1 MLLMPATALP
11 EGANWSYELK
21 LDGYRALAIK
31 SGDRVRF
38 RSRNDKDF
46 SARYP
51 QVAKALAALPDETV
65 VDGEVVALDDGGRP
79 SFSSL
84 QNLGLG
90 KTPIVYYAFDL
101 LVLRGRNVMAKPLA
115 ERRKLLRE
123 QVLPLLSEPVRES
136 PVLDACLSDLIT
148 AVRAQGLEGLVAKRL
163 DSRYE
168 PGRRPGTWQ
177 KMRLNRAQEFV
188 IGGYTTASRHFDAL
202 IFGYFDGDRLM
213 YVGRTRSGFTPAS
226 RGKLARLFLGL
237 ESTECPFA
245 NLPESQSGRWSE
257 GLTAEKMRECHW
269 LKPTLVA
276 QFEFVEWTPDNHLR
290 HVKFVALREDKDP
303 REVGRE

>member
-1 MLLMPATALP
+1 MPATALP
-11 EGANWSYELK
+11 EGADWSYELK

-31 SGDRVRF
+31 SGGGVRF

-46 SARYP
+46 NARYP
-51 QVAKALAALPDETV
+51 AVAKALAALPDKTV
-65 VDGEVVALDDGGRP
+65 VDGEVVALDGAGRP
-79 SFSSL
+79 SFNSL
-84 QNLGLG
+84 QNLGSA
-90 KTPIVYYAFDL
+90 KTPIVYYVFDL
-101 LVLRGRNVMAKPLA
+101 LLLGGRDIMSESLA
-115 ERRKLLRE
+115 VRRKLLRE
-123 QVLPLLSEPVRES
+123 RVLPHLSEPVRES
-136 PVLDACLSDLIT
+136 PVLEAGLSDLII

-202 IFGYFDGDRLM
+202 VFGYFDGDRLM

-237 ESTECPFA
+237 ESPECPFA
-245 NLPESQSGRWSE
+245 NLPESHSGKWSE
-257 GLTAEKMRECHW
+257 GLTADKMKECHW
-269 LKPTLVA
+269 LKPTIVG

-303 REVGRE
+303 RDVRRE